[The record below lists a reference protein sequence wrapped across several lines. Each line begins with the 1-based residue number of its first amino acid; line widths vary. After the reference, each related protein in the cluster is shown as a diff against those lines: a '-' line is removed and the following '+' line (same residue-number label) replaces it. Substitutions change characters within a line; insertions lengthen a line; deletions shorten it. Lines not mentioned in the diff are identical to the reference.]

1 MSPVRRMAAV
11 IAAVVAVSAMA
22 GCGVSSQGRA
32 TRIEPE
38 DVPFGLLEDQ
48 PTTTVVEEG
57 KTATMYL
64 LSADRLVAVDR
75 SVPTDAGLDDL
86 LGEVIAGPTEV
97 EQGLGITTAVPAGT
111 IASVDTSRGVA
122 EVDLTASFG
131 DVRSREQILALGQ
144 IVWRNFTQ
152 RGSPLVGGLSL
163 VLFILAM
170 VVLAD
175 VSIRAVSRRP
185 RPATA

>member
-1 MSPVRRMAAV
+1 MMPAWKAIWPAFGATNQLMGALALLMVHGWLRRQGK
-11 IAAVVAVSAMA
+11 SAWFVFLPM
-22 GCGVSSQGRA
+22 VFMFA
-32 TRIEPE
+32 TT
-38 DVPFGLLEDQ
+38 L
-48 PTTTVVEEG
+48 
-57 KTATMYL
+57 
-64 LSADRLVAVDR
+64 
-75 SVPTDAGLDDL
+75 
-86 LGEVIAGPTEV
+86 
-97 EQGLGITTAVPAGT
+97 
-111 IASVDTSRGVA
+111 
-122 EVDLTASFG
+122 
-131 DVRSREQILALGQ
+131 LALGQ